1 MVFLEPDPFLT
12 ELTKLYERNRQS
24 GTVWVTLKRSTLKKT
39 KKPKSGD
46 GQEGAS
52 VPEASDYRCLVRAS
66 DGKRK
71 ISASLSPKDH
81 QRFQMAYAT
90 VLRAHMDALK
100 KREKKEKKDKK
111 SAAKVGA
118 V

>member
-71 ISASLSPKDH
+71 ISASVGFFPSSAMSVPR
-81 QRFQMAYAT
+81 QR
-90 VLRAHMDALK
+90 
-100 KREKKEKKDKK
+100 
-111 SAAKVGA
+111 KVCLGKTRFDGEECSLQFPMRQIM